1 MLTWW
6 SNSVL
11 GVSRL
16 AQREMNK
23 SILQAQGMVLV
34 GMSGVGRW
42 KFQKCHFLNFEGGG
56 RCLMGTLFEEQWL
69 GIVALNGK

>member
-1 MLTWW
+1 M
-6 SNSVL
+6 

-42 KFQKCHFLNFEGGG
+42 KFQKCHFLKG
-56 RCLMGTLFEEQWL
+56 WL
-69 GIVALNGK
+69 GIANLKKIYKDRLDLGVTWLK